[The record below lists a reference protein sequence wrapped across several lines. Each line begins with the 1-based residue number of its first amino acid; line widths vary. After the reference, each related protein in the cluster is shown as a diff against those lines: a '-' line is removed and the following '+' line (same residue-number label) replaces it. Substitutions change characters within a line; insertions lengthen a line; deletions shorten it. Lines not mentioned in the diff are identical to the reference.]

1 MLRALLRLFPAVRPA
16 EQARFAF
23 FFSLMAL
30 LFLAQTVGLVGAEAI
45 FLARR
50 GSDALPAAFVIAAC
64 TTVAASL
71 AYSAVVGRA
80 RNDGLFVALLAGGAL
95 FVAAAGLASLRGAG
109 RAPLALFAAFFV
121 LQAVLL
127 NHYWTFAGDFFDTL
141 ASKRLFPLLMAG
153 SSLGGALGGALA
165 VVATRAAPPEAL
177 LAAWAAGLLAAAAL
191 IRILRP
197 RIRKWGPLGF
207 EEADESSVA
216 GLRAALGFARRSA
229 ASRWLVLSALAMM
242 LALFTSQYLYS
253 EAFLARFSEPAALA
267 SFLGAFLLVSN
278 GLELAV
284 ELWVTPWLI
293 RRFGVASANLIHPLA
308 TLAAFAGLAVEL
320 SLGPAIA
327 ARLNRE
333 MLDNALGQPVRN
345 LVYNALPRRLR
356 GRMRAFL
363 EGIVVYA
370 GMAIAGTA
378 LLATA
383 GGAGG
388 RENVQLLCG
397 LGAAAALLYLGANF
411 GVRRAY
417 LAALVDEL
425 RAGRL
430 DLRDVG
436 DALGDF
442 EVAELAALWREL
454 LAAPGAPSDL
464 AAAARELA
472 PVFARHG
479 EVEPLAVAARHA
491 DTEVRRAAV
500 TALATLGDAD
510 ARAALLAALA
520 DPDSAVRVA
529 AIRGLANPAGGGAP
543 AGIRECLRDPD
554 PEVCAEA
561 ALHLDFDGRA
571 VLARMARHPA
581 PPTALAAL
589 ARIPA
594 ELAAIAHER
603 AADRDAAIAAAALRA
618 LARLGAAESIPVDE
632 LVVRLS
638 HPAEEV
644 RLAALALLGAQPG
657 PRVAQALAGALDD
670 PARAV
675 RAAAA
680 ERLGGLGDLGVE
692 AARPQ
697 LASDRL
703 WTQDAALVA
712 IAAAST
718 PLARAALREELRR
731 LVADA
736 WKHRLAFDALGDA
749 AALAARFLR
758 AAHASA
764 FGERLRLAFRVLE
777 LLEGPVI
784 VRSVQRTLRLGS
796 PRAQADALEVLS
808 NLGDR
813 EASGLLALLHES
825 GALEDRI
832 RGVGRFA
839 DRPRLPAEVVASSR
853 EETDPWVRKGS
864 LAAYG
869 TSLVDPEER
878 KTMERLLALREIP
891 LFTHL
896 RLDQLD
902 QVQRAMREESYVA
915 GEVVVREGDPGSEL
929 YLLLEGAV
937 DVYIDRGGPGER
949 RVNQL
954 AAVSWF
960 GEMAVLD
967 DETRTATIVVA
978 KDARL
983 ASLSGDRLKELILA
997 MPEISF
1003 EIFREL
1009 IARVRSAERRGREA

>member
-1 MLRALLRLFPAVRPA
+1 MQRAFLRLFPALRPA
-16 EQARFAF
+16 ELPRFAF

-30 LFLAQTVGLVGAEAI
+30 LFLAQTLGLVGAEAI

-50 GSDALPAAFVIAAC
+50 GSAALPAAFVVAAC
-64 TTVAASL
+64 ATVAASL
-71 AYSAVVGRA
+71 AYSVIVGRA
-80 RNDGLFVALLAGGAL
+80 RNDSLFSALLACGAV
-95 FVAAAGLASLRGAG
+95 FVAAAAAASWRGVPQ
-109 RAPLALFAAFFV
+109 APLALFAAWFV

-153 SSLGGALGGALA
+153 SSLGGALGGAVA
-165 VVATRAAPPEAL
+165 VGATRAAPPEAL
-177 LAAWAAGLLAAAAL
+177 LVAWALALAAAAL
-191 IRILRP
+191 HLRVARP
-197 RIRKWGPLGF
+197 RIRRWGPLGF
-207 EEADESSVA
+207 EEADESSAA
-216 GLRAALGFARRSA
+216 GLRAALQYMRRSA

-253 EAFLARFSEPAALA
+253 EAFLARFPDPTALA

-278 GLELAV
+278 ALELV
-284 ELWVTPWLI
+284 FELRITPWIL
-293 RRFGVASANLIHPLA
+293 RRYGVASANLMHPLA
-308 TLAAFAGLAVEL
+308 TLAAFTGLAVDF
-320 SLGPAIA
+320 SLWPAIA

-333 MLDNALGQPVRN
+333 MLDAALGQPVRN

-370 GMAIAGTA
+370 GMAVAGAA
-378 LLATA
+378 LLAIPGEA
-383 GGAGG
+383 G
-388 RENVQLLCG
+388 NVRLLAG
-397 LGAAAALLYLGANF
+397 LGAAAALLYLAANF

-417 LAALVDEL
+417 LATLVDEL

-436 DALGDF
+436 DALGDV
-442 EVAELAALWREL
+442 EVERLAALWREL
-454 LAAPGAPSDL
+454 LAGDAGRRASAL
-464 AAAARELA
+464 ELA
-472 PVFARHG
+472 PLLAAHG
-479 EVEPLAVAARHA
+479 EIEALAFAARHA
-491 DTEVRRAAV
+491 DTEVRRASV
-500 TALATLGDAD
+500 SALATLPDPD
-510 ARAALLAALA
+510 ARSALLGALA
-520 DPDSAVRVA
+520 DADPAVRVA
-529 AIRGLANPAGGGAP
+529 AIRGLAHPEGGGPPAGL
-543 AGIRECLRDPD
+543 RECLLDPD

-561 ALHLDFDGRA
+561 ALHVGFEGRS

-581 PPTALAAL
+581 PATALPAL

-594 ELAAIAHER
+594 KLAAIAHER
-603 AADRDAAIAAAALRA
+603 TADGDADISAAALRA
-618 LARLGAAESIPVDE
+618 LGRLGAAESVPTED
-632 LVVRLS
+632 LARFLA
-638 HPAEEV
+638 HPTEAV
-644 RLAALALLGAQPG
+644 RLAALELLGAQTG
-657 PRVAQALAGALDD
+657 ATAAGALSGALDD

-680 ERLGGLGDLGVE
+680 AALGRLGDLGVE
-692 AARPQ
+692 AARPRI
-697 LASDRL
+697 ASDRL
-703 WTQDAALVA
+703 WTQDAALAA
-712 IAAAST
+712 IAGTGT
-718 PLARAALREELRR
+718 PLARAVLRGELRR
-731 LVADA
+731 IVEDA

-749 AALAARFLR
+749 AALAARFLG

-813 EASGLLALLHES
+813 EAAGLLALLHEA
-825 GALEDRI
+825 GPLEDRI

-839 DRPRLPAEVVASSR
+839 DRPRLPAEVVASAR

-869 TSLVDPEER
+869 TALVDPEER
-878 KTMERLLALREIP
+878 QTMERLLALREIP
-891 LFTHL
+891 LFAHL

-915 GEVVVREGDPGSEL
+915 GEVVVREGDPGNEL
-929 YLLLEGAV
+929 YLLLEGEV
-937 DVYIDRGGPGER
+937 DVYIDRGGPEER
-949 RVNQL
+949 RVNHL
-954 AAVSWF
+954 TAVASF

-983 ASLSGDRLKELILA
+983 ASLSGDRLKELVLA

-1009 IARVRSAERRGREA
+1009 IGRVRSAERRGRDA